1 MLTKQIM
8 QVFEVLN
15 LAKLRRR

>member
-1 MLTKQIM
+1 MLTKQIR